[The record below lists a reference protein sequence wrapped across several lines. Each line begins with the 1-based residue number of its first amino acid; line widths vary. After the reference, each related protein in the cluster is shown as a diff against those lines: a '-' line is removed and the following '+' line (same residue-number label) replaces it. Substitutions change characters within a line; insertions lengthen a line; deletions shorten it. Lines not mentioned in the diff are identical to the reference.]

1 MEATLDSTHIIR
13 TDEDLTALYGTGSRA
28 SLEKEVDY
36 IHPHY
41 RDMIEASSF
50 VIIASASEG
59 RLDASPR
66 GDPAGFVVVEDERT
80 LLIPD
85 RRGNN
90 RVDTLHNLVA
100 DPRIALLFLIP
111 GVNESLRVNG
121 KAVMPR
127 SALASN
133 GTLLADLS
141 GDREYHKRDATRDQ
155 TVRATLY

>member
-13 TDEDLTALYGTGSRA
+13 
-28 SLEKEVDY
+28 
-36 IHPHY
+36 
-41 RDMIEASSF
+41 
-50 VIIASASEG
+50 
-59 RLDASPR
+59 
-66 GDPAGFVVVEDERT
+66 GDPAGFVVVEAERT

-121 KAVMPR
+121 KAVISVAPELLARFEINGKPPR
-127 SALASN
+127 SVVIVNVHRELCLPISVVTESTIS
-133 GTLLADLS
+133 GTRPAIRLS
-141 GDREYHKRDATRDQ
+141 GRLFTNSPWTTKWA
-155 TVRATLY
+155 VR